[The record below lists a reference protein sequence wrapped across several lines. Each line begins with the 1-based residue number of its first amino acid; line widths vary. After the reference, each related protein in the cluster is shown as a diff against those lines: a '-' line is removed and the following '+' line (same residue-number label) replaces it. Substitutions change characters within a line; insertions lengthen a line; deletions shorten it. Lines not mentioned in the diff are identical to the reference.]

1 MSDRETIFIKGA
13 REHNLKNID
22 LELPRNKLIVF
33 TGLSGSGKSSLAF
46 DTIYAEGQ
54 RRYMESLSSYARQFL
69 GQMEKPDVDYIEGL
83 SPAISIDQKTTS
95 HNPRSTVGTITE
107 IYYYLRLL
115 FARIGVP
122 YCPKCGR
129 KISRQTVDQMVE
141 LICDLPTESRI
152 VIYAPVV
159 RGRKGEYQQLLY
171 DLFKGGFG
179 SARIN
184 GETKSLSDKIEL
196 DRYKAH
202 TIEVLV
208 DRLTIGQSSRSRLVD
223 AMETAMK
230 LSKGLVAVSVEK
242 ADTDG
247 NKTYDEILL
256 SEELSCPYDGFS
268 LGEISP
274 RSFSFNSPYGACE
287 DCHGLGYK
295 KEVAE
300 ELVIPDKKLS
310 INEGAIMPWTFSA
323 TNYYGILLKNLAVHF
338 DVSIDAPLEDAD
350 ETKIKKIL
358 YGVGAPIKLRLQYF
372 SNGQAQYF
380 NVWFNGLI
388 PHLENRYTETE
399 SDSVR
404 EEIEKYM
411 LTNVCQTCKGARLKT
426 EALIVKVA
434 EKNIADVSSLGI
446 DKALHFFNSIK
457 LTPREMAIAE
467 KVLYEITNRLKFL
480 NNVGLDYLTL
490 DRTATTLAG
499 GESQRIRLA
508 SQIGSAL
515 VGILYV
521 LDEPTI
527 GLHPTD
533 NARLIETLKHLRD
546 LGNTVIVVEHD
557 EETMRA
563 ADYLVDIGPGAGEQG
578 GNIVAAGTYEEVLNN
593 PDSITAPYLSG
604 RKAIEVPERRAIEK
618 KHNYLT
624 VHGAKENNLHNVS
637 ANFPLQRLTVVT
649 GVSGSGKSTLVT
661 EILSKAVSRKLH
673 SRGDVPGKHDS
684 VTGIDQLDKII
695 EIDQSPIG
703 RTPRSNPVT
712 YTKSFDLIR
721 TLFAATP
728 AARSRGYK
736 PGRFSFNVTGGRC
749 ENCQGDGQIKIEMN
763 FLPDVYITCDVCKG
777 TRYNKETLEVLW
789 KGKNISQVLN
799 MTINE
804 ASTFFEDIPTLVDKL
819 TTLEKVGLGY
829 IRLGQSAP
837 TLSGGEAQR
846 IKLAAELSRRDTGKT
861 LYILDEPTTGLH
873 FADVEKLLI
882 VLQELV
888 NRGNTIIIIEHNID
902 VIKSADYI
910 LDLGPGGGEKG
921 GRIVAKG
928 TPEEIA
934 ANPESLT
941 GKVLEP
947 ILYRKKV
954 QSDAK

>member
-1 MSDRETIFIKGA
+1 MSQNDKIYIKGA

-22 LELPRNKLIVF
+22 LELPREKLIVF

-83 SPAISIDQKTTS
+83 SPAISIDQKTVS
-95 HNPRSTVGTITE
+95 HNPRSTVGTVTE
-107 IYYYLRLL
+107 IYDYLRLL
-115 FARIGVP
+115 YARIGVP

-129 KISRQTVDQMVE
+129 QISRQTVDQMV
-141 LICDLPTESRI
+141 DLVTSLPEGSRI
-152 VIYAPVV
+152 IIYAPVV

-184 GETKSLSDKIEL
+184 GQTYGLSDRIEL

-202 TIEVLV
+202 TIEVLI
-208 DRLTIGQSSRSRLVD
+208 DRLIIGQSSPSRLTD

-230 LSKGLVAVSVEK
+230 LSKGIVTVSVEK
-242 ADTDG
+242 VDDNG
-247 NKTYDEILL
+247 EKTFDEILL

-295 KEVAE
+295 KEIAK
-300 ELVIPDKKLS
+300 ELIIPDKKLS
-310 INEGAIMPWTFSA
+310 IAEGAIMPWTYSA
-323 TNYYGILLKNLAVHF
+323 TNYYGILLRNLAEHF
-338 DVSIDAPLEDAD
+338 DIGLDTPLEKVD
-350 ETKIKKIL
+350 EQKINNIM
-358 YGVGAPIKLRLQYF
+358 YGVGSPIKLRLRYF
-372 SNGQAQYF
+372 SNGQAQHF
-380 NVWFNGLI
+380 SIWFRGLV
-388 PHLENRYTETE
+388 PHLETRFSETE
-399 SDSVR
+399 SESVR
-404 EEIEKYM
+404 EEIGKYM
-411 LTNVCQTCKGARLKT
+411 LSSECQTCKGARLKVQ
-426 EALIVKVA
+426 ALIVRVGG
-434 EKNIADVSSLGI
+434 KNIAEVAQLSI
-446 DKALHFFNSIK
+446 DQAEEFFKK
-457 LTPREMAIAE
+457 LKLNTREMAIAD
-467 KVLYEITNRLKFL
+467 KVLYEISNRLEFL
-480 NNVGLDYLTL
+480 NKVGLTYLTL

-533 NARLIETLKHLRD
+533 NARLIETLKRLRD

-557 EETMRA
+557 EETMKA
-563 ADYLVDIGPGAGEQG
+563 ADYLVDIGPGAGEHG

-593 PDSITAPYLSG
+593 PGSITAPYLNG
-604 RKAIEVPERRAIEK
+604 TKTIPLPKRRPIEK
-618 KHNYLT
+618 KHPYLT
-624 VHGAKENNLHNVS
+624 VHNASENNLKNVS
-637 ANFPLQRLTVVT
+637 ANFPLGRLTVVT

-661 EILSKAVSRKLH
+661 DVLSQAVARQLGVH
-673 SRGDVPGKHDS
+673 AAVPGKH
-684 VTGIDQLDKII
+684 TGVSGTEQIDKII
-695 EIDQSPIG
+695 QIDQSPIG

-712 YTKSFDLIR
+712 YTKSFDVIR
-721 TLFAATP
+721 TLFAATS

-777 TRYNKETLEVLW
+777 TRYNRETLEVLW

-799 MTINE
+799 MTIDE
-804 ASTFFEDIPTLVDKL
+804 AMEFFDSIPSLVDKL
-819 TTLEKVGLGY
+819 HTLHQVGLGY

-873 FADVEKLLI
+873 FADVEKLLG
-882 VLQELV
+882 VLQTLV
-888 NRGNTIIIIEHNID
+888 DRGNTIIIIEHNLD
-902 VIKSADYI
+902 VIKSADWI
-910 LDLGPGGGEKG
+910 IDLGPGGGNNG
-921 GRIVAKG
+921 GKIIVAG
-928 TPEEIA
+928 PPELVA
-934 ANPESLT
+934 VNKDSAT
-941 GKVLEP
+941 GKVLE
-947 ILYRKKV
+947 KV
-954 QSDAK
+954 LFKN

>member
-1 MSDRETIFIKGA
+1 MTNQETIFIKGA

-83 SPAISIDQKTTS
+83 SPAISIDQKAS
-95 HNPRSTVGTITE
+95 GHNPRSTVGTVTE
-107 IYYYLRLL
+107 IYDYLRLL

-141 LICDLPTESRI
+141 LIVGLPEGSRI
-152 VIYAPVV
+152 VLYAPVV
-159 RGRKGEYQQLLY
+159 RGRKGEYQNLLY

-179 SARIN
+179 SARVN

-208 DRLTIGQSSRSRLVD
+208 DRLIIGQSSRSRLVD
-223 AMETAMK
+223 AMETALK

-242 ADTDG
+242 VDTDG
-247 NKTYDEILL
+247 NKTFDEILL

-295 KEVAE
+295 KEIAE
-300 ELVIPDKKLS
+300 ELIIPDKSLS
-310 INEGAIMPWTFSA
+310 INEGGILPWTFSP
-323 TNYYGILLKNLAVHF
+323 TNYYGILLKNLAEHF
-338 DVSIDAPLEDAD
+338 DVSIDAPLD
-350 ETKIKKIL
+350 EVDEQKLNKIL
-358 YGVGAPIKLRLQYF
+358 YGVGAPVKIRLRYF
-372 SNGQAQYF
+372 SQGAAQYF
-380 NVWFNGLI
+380 NVWFSGLI
-388 PHLENRYTETE
+388 PHLQTRFTETE
-399 SDSVR
+399 SDAVR

-411 LTNVCQTCKGARLKT
+411 LTNVCQTCKGARLKID
-426 EALIVKVA
+426 ALIIKID
-434 EKNIADVSSLGI
+434 EKNIANVSSMNI
-446 DKALHFFNSIK
+446 DKAIEYFKGIK
-457 LTPREMAIAE
+457 LSPREMAIAE
-467 KVLYEITNRLKFL
+467 KVLYEITNRLTFL
-480 NNVGLDYLTL
+480 SNVGLNYLTL

-546 LGNTVIVVEHD
+546 IGNTVIVVEHD

-578 GNIVAAGTYEEVLNN
+578 GNIVAAGTFAEVLNN
-593 PDSITAPYLSG
+593 PNSITAPYLNG
-604 RKAIEVPERRAIEK
+604 KKTIAVPERRPVEK
-618 KHNYLT
+618 KHSYIT
-624 VHGAKENNLHNVS
+624 VHGARENNLRNVS
-637 ANFPLQRLTVVT
+637 VNFPLNRLTVVT

-661 EILSKAVSRKLH
+661 DILSKAVSRKLGL
-673 SRGDVPGKHDS
+673 RGDNAGKHDS
-684 VTGIDQLDKII
+684 VTGIENLDKII

-721 TLFAATP
+721 QLFAATG

-736 PGRFSFNVTGGRC
+736 PGRFSFNVAGGRC

-777 TRYNKETLEVLW
+777 SRYNKETLEVLW
-789 KGKNISQVLN
+789 KGKNISQILN

-804 ASTFFEDIPTLVDKL
+804 ATTFFEDIPTLVDKL
-819 TTLEKVGLGY
+819 KTIEKVGLGY
-829 IRLGQSAP
+829 VRLGQSAP

-873 FADVEKLLI
+873 FADVEKLLV

-888 NRGNTIIIIEHNID
+888 TRGNTIIIIEHNLD
-902 VIKSADYI
+902 VIKSADWLI
-910 LDLGPGGGEKG
+910 DLGPGGGENG
-921 GRIVAKG
+921 GKIVAVG
-928 TPEEIA
+928 TPEDVA
-934 ANPESLT
+934 LNSASKT

-947 ILYRKKV
+947 LLFNKKGEP
-954 QSDAK
+954 AG